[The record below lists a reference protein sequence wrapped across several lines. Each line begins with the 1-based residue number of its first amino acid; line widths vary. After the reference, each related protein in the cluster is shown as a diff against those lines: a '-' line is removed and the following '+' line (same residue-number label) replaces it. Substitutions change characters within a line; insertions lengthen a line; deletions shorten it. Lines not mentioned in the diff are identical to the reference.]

1 MLVKL
6 GLIDFINRTMRLLK
20 LSKKPGRVE
29 LWQSIKV
36 SFIGIAL
43 VGLMGFVIKYLSGV
57 IQGFTG

>member
-1 MLVKL
+1 VLVKL
-6 GLIDFINRTMRLLK
+6 GLIDFINRTKRLLK
-20 LSKKPGRVE
+20 LSKKPGRTE

-43 VGLMGFVIKYLSGV
+43 VGLMGFVIKYISGI